1 MIIQTNGFIKTK
13 GADFYKV
20 LIIRSIL
27 TIVNVLEL
35 QQCEI
40 TEKIPISRKQANGER
55 CYAETGSVGF
65 RVSSKVSRR

>member
-20 LIIRSIL
+20 LIIRCLL

-40 TEKIPISRKQANGER
+40 TGK
-55 CYAETGSVGF
+55 
-65 RVSSKVSRR
+65 